1 MTKSYEFNWQKHV
14 PDFLQEGAVFDRFDE
29 PLHLSCDSWRFDAE
43 TSLNHTHTYFLFLI
57 SCVTQSGA
65 EMTLCAAHKHPQML
79 IRGILDAADVFVGES
94 LRLNVAC
101 PACADRSQKRTP
113 PHALTHVRPD
123 SAGLRAGDVAPLVCD
138 RRGSVIVTETRD
150 PFVFEPSCH
159 FKVDEFGF
167 FLTWKSDGKEG
178 QLLECSLINSIRPGV
193 VPKMKPFR
201 GSMIRRS
208 VRRADGTRH
217 ARDPGAS
224 GGRETRETL
233 REPSRR
239 VCLLYVCTRV
249 LLTVRDYI
257 SHSGCACQIL
267 TRVRVAAQPRPSLV
281 FVFCSQVFT
290 AGSDCNIYL
299 SARLWRWLVFTGA
312 DGNPLQLFVKQE
324 DPKIL
329 ASLEAAGKSE
339 ADLDGRII
347 CICSGPD
354 LVNLSFM
361 YMVTDNTETAKKW
374 MEGLR
379 SVIHNFKANNVCPM
393 TCLKKHWM
401 RLSFLTNVN
410 GKIPVRGITRTFG
423 SGKTEKGI
431 FQALKELGLPSGKND
446 EIEHS
451 AFTFDIFYALTQKIC
466 PRTDIEE
473 LFKKINGDKSDY
485 LTVEQLVSFLNENQ
499 RDPRLNEIL
508 FPFYDAKRVMQIIEK
523 YERDA
528 DLKKKVSYSIPI
540 IITYI
545 EMEHPLAHYFISS
558 SHNTYLTGRQFGGKS
573 SVEMYRQVLLSGC
586 RCVELDCW
594 DGKGE
599 DQEPIIT
606 HGKAMCTDILFK
618 DVIQAIKE
626 TAFVTSEYPVI
637 LSFENHCSKPQQYKM
652 AKYCEEIFGD
662 LLLKQPLEG
671 FPVRDILFP
680 RTQIQTRP
688 ALVSVE
694 NIESGQPLP
703 SPNDLKRK
711 ILIKNKRL
719 KPEVE
724 QTLDGKE
731 LNSDMKTSNTLSLSE
746 DPSDPDAQ
754 DSSLRKKIPDDDVTE
769 ISEAT
774 EITDATDVSEASD
787 LENKKKGVETAED
800 ADAEQQLIA
809 SYKYEG
815 ATTNIHPYLSAMV
828 NYAQPV
834 KFQGFEVAEERNIHH
849 NMSSFN
855 ESVGL
860 GYLKTN
866 AIEFVKYPLTSAHNY
881 PSALKRSGDT
891 VLNDAE
897 ITSLVM
903 SFDVDVSRFLGN
915 ESAFVPCVPCD
926 PCWAKCTFELFKGNS
941 LSGEPCLSSGSV
953 PLLFPPQTRSY
964 NKRQM
969 SRIYPKGG
977 RVDSSNYMPQIFW
990 NAGCQ
995 MVSLN
1000 FQTPGTAAAAGSESR
1015 RAPLLYGERERERE
1029 RRARLAAHLGMQLN
1043 QGKFEY
1049 NGACGYLLKPDFMRR
1064 ADRMFDPFSETPVDG
1079 VIAATCSVQ
1088 VFSGQFLS
1096 DKKIGTYVEV
1106 DMYGLPT
1113 DTIRKEFRT
1122 RMVMNN
1128 GLNPYY
1134 NEEPFVFR
1142 KWHCGTADLWSVSV
1156 VSVSRSRDA
1165 NILLHQHKDPSVIL
1179 PDLAVLRIAVYD
1191 DNNKLI
1197 GQRILPL
1204 DGLQAGYRHISLRNE
1219 GNKPLSLPTVFCNIV
1234 LKTYV
1239 PDGFGDV
1246 PNENCKSDKKG
1257 KVSQVKT
1264 NVTPQSSSEVNATQ
1278 NNISESK
1285 RDNSAIVNQVN
1296 IEDLKQMKTFIKLM
1310 KKQQKELNTLKK
1322 RHAKEHNA
1330 MQKSHCTQVDKMVAQ
1345 HDKEKFTLEKLLEKA
1360 IKKRGENNC
1369 SDLKKE
1375 TAIKVET
1382 LTTDHKEKVK
1392 DMVAQHTKEWS
1403 EMINCHSTEEQEMK
1417 DAHVTQQCELLRKL
1431 LASVQEQQTL
1441 QLKLIHERQSKE
1453 MKANQAKTS
1462 MENSKA
1468 ISQDKSIK
1476 NKAERERRV
1485 RELNCSNTKKFLE
1498 ERKRLA
1504 MKQAKELEQLQKS
1517 QREQLEKLEKF
1528 NEQAK
1533 DMQKMVKLEED
1544 MDRRPATVPRPPAL
1558 TPPPQRRRPAN
1569 PALTVAPPTL
1579 PSSCGSGE
1587 DAAGGT
1593 DSSHTFLYAITIII
1607 FIISSAAAIMGR
1619 QLNTNVDAVWNPDH
1633 TSFYHPLRFMRPA
1646 VSELA
1651 VDLQLRIAGSV
1662 LRGAVVRI
1670 GIDANRFPFSDETL
1684 NFGSTRV

>member
-1 MTKSYEFNWQKHV
+1 MTKSYEFNWQKHL
-14 PDFLQEGAVFDRFDE
+14 PEFMQEGVSFDRFDE
-29 PLHLSCDSWRFDAE
+29 
-43 TSLNHTHTYFLFLI
+43 
-57 SCVTQSGA
+57 
-65 EMTLCAAHKHPQML
+65 
-79 IRGILDAADVFVGES
+79 
-94 LRLNVAC
+94 
-101 PACADRSQKRTP
+101 
-113 PHALTHVRPD
+113 
-123 SAGLRAGDVAPLVCD
+123 
-138 RRGSVIVTETRD
+138 D
-150 PFVFEPSCH
+150 PYVFEPNCQMR
-159 FKVDEFGF
+159 VDEFGF
-167 FLTWKSDGKEG
+167 FITWKSEGKEG
-178 QLLECSLINSIRPGV
+178 QVLECSLINSIRVGA
-193 VPKMKPFR
+193 VPK
-201 GSMIRRS
+201 
-208 VRRADGTRH
+208 
-217 ARDPGAS
+217 
-224 GGRETRETL
+224 
-233 REPSRR
+233 
-239 VCLLYVCTRV
+239 
-249 LLTVRDYI
+249 
-257 SHSGCACQIL
+257 
-267 TRVRVAAQPRPSLV
+267 
-281 FVFCSQVFT
+281 
-290 AGSDCNIYL
+290 
-299 SARLWRWLVFTGA
+299 
-312 DGNPLQLFVKQE
+312 

-329 ASLEAAGKSE
+329 SSFEAIGKTESDLEGCV
-339 ADLDGRII
+339 I
-347 CICSGPD
+347 CICSGTD

-361 YMVTDNTETAKKW
+361 FMVADSPDTARKWTD
-374 MEGLR
+374 GLR

-401 RLSFLTNVN
+401 RMCFLTNVN
-410 GKIPVRGITRTFG
+410 GKIPVRGITRTFA

-446 EIEHS
+446 EIEPS

-473 LFKKINGDKSDY
+473 LFKKINGDKTDY
-485 LTVEQLVSFLNENQ
+485 LTVDQLVSFLNENQ

-508 FPFYDAKRVMQIIEK
+508 FPFYDPKRAMQIVEK
-523 YERDA
+523 YERDS
-528 DLKKKVSYSIPI
+528 DLKKKGLMSSDGFCRYLMSDENAPVFLDRLELYQD
-540 IITYI
+540 
-545 EMEHPLAHYFISS
+545 MDQPLAHYFISS

-618 DVIQAIKE
+618 DVIQAIKD

-662 LLLKQPLEG
+662 LLLRQPLEG
-671 FPVRDILFP
+671 FP
-680 RTQIQTRP
+680 
-688 ALVSVE
+688 
-694 NIESGQPLP
+694 IEAGRPLP
-703 SPNDLKRK
+703 SPTDLKRK

-724 QTLDGKE
+724 QKQLESFKKHMEAGETNTPAIILGEENEEDTENGEKEPDDKE
-731 LNSDMKTSNTLSLSE
+731 LNSEAPSSLSE
-746 DPSDPDAQ
+746 EPSEKEANSISQ
-754 DSSLRKKIPDDDVTE
+754 SNTVSSRKEGEHNNSIKKVNDDEVTE

-774 EITDATDVSEASD
+774 EATDATDISEASD
-787 LENKKKGVETAED
+787 QDNNKKGGEAAED
-800 ADAEQQLIA
+800 SEEALIA
-809 SYKYEG
+809 QYTYVG

-834 KFQGFEVAEERNIHH
+834 KFQSFDMAEERNIYH

-866 AIEFVKYPLTSAHNY
+866 AIEFVN
-881 PSALKRSGDT
+881 
-891 VLNDAE
+891 
-897 ITSLVM
+897 
-903 SFDVDVSRFLGN
+903 
-915 ESAFVPCVPCD
+915 
-926 PCWAKCTFELFKGNS
+926 
-941 LSGEPCLSSGSV
+941 
-953 PLLFPPQTRSY
+953 Y

-1000 FQTPGTAAAAGSESR
+1000 FQTPD
-1015 RAPLLYGERERERE
+1015 
-1029 RRARLAAHLGMQLN
+1029 LAMQLN

-1049 NGACGYLLKPDFMRR
+1049 NGSCGFLLKPDFMRR
-1064 ADRMFDPFSETPVDG
+1064 SDRMFDPFSETPVDG

-1128 GLNPYY
+1128 GLNPAY

-1142 KWHCGTADLWSVSV
+1142 K
-1156 VSVSRSRDA
+1156 
-1165 NILLHQHKDPSVIL
+1165 VIL

-1219 GNKPLSLPTVFCNIV
+1219 GNKPLSLPTVFCQII

-1239 PDGFGDV
+1239 PDGFGAIVDALSDPKKFLTIAEKRADQMKALGIDTNDIADV
-1246 PNENCKSDKKG
+1246 PSGSSKNDKKG
-1257 KVSQVKT
+1257 RGKGDTVKA
-1264 NVTPQSSSEVNATQ
+1264 NVTPQASSDMAQTSNSAQ
-1278 NNISESK
+1278 NNTAETKKAALVPNVSI
-1285 RDNSAIVNQVN
+1285 D
-1296 IEDLKQMKTFIKLM
+1296 DLKQMKTYLKLI

-1322 RHAKEHNA
+1322 KHSKDQNV
-1330 MQKSHCTQVDKMVAQ
+1330 MQKSHCTQVDKMVSLN
-1345 HDKEKFTLEKLLEKA
+1345 DKEKTTLEKLLEKA

-1369 SDLKKE
+1369 QELKKE
-1375 TAIKVET
+1375 TEDKIQT
-1382 LTTDHKEKVK
+1382 LTTDHKAKVK
-1392 DMVAQHTKEWS
+1392 EITAQHTKEWS
-1403 EMINCHSTEEQEMK
+1403 ELISSHSNEEQEMR
-1417 DAHVTQQCELLRKL
+1417 DSHVTQQCEHLKKL
-1431 LASVQEQQTL
+1431 LTTVQEQQTM

-1453 MKANQAKTS
+1453 MRANQAKTS

-1485 RELNCSNTKKFLE
+1485 RELNSSNTKKFLD

-1504 MKQAKELEQLQKS
+1504 MKHQKEMEQLEKN
-1517 QREQLEKLEKF
+1517 QREQLEKLDKF
-1528 NEQAK
+1528 NEQLLK
-1533 DMQKMVKLEED
+1533 SHH
-1544 MDRRPATVPRPPAL
+1544 
-1558 TPPPQRRRPAN
+1558 AN
-1569 PALTVAPPTL
+1569 KQVQGQSNAADGEVGGGD
-1579 PSSCGSGE
+1579 GSQTCHSG
-1587 DAAGGT
+1587 
-1593 DSSHTFLYAITIII
+1593 
-1607 FIISSAAAIMGR
+1607 
-1619 QLNTNVDAVWNPDH
+1619 
-1633 TSFYHPLRFMRPA
+1633 
-1646 VSELA
+1646 VS
-1651 VDLQLRIAGSV
+1651 
-1662 LRGAVVRI
+1662 
-1670 GIDANRFPFSDETL
+1670 N
-1684 NFGSTRV
+1684 

>member
-1 MTKSYEFNWQKHV
+1 MTKSYQFNWQKHI

-29 PLHLSCDSWRFDAE
+29 
-43 TSLNHTHTYFLFLI
+43 
-57 SCVTQSGA
+57 
-65 EMTLCAAHKHPQML
+65 
-79 IRGILDAADVFVGES
+79 
-94 LRLNVAC
+94 
-101 PACADRSQKRTP
+101 
-113 PHALTHVRPD
+113 
-123 SAGLRAGDVAPLVCD
+123 
-138 RRGSVIVTETRD
+138 D

-193 VPKMKPFR
+193 VPK
-201 GSMIRRS
+201 
-208 VRRADGTRH
+208 
-217 ARDPGAS
+217 
-224 GGRETRETL
+224 
-233 REPSRR
+233 
-239 VCLLYVCTRV
+239 
-249 LLTVRDYI
+249 
-257 SHSGCACQIL
+257 
-267 TRVRVAAQPRPSLV
+267 
-281 FVFCSQVFT
+281 
-290 AGSDCNIYL
+290 
-299 SARLWRWLVFTGA
+299 
-312 DGNPLQLFVKQE
+312 

-329 ASLEAAGKSE
+329 ASLEASGKSE

-347 CICSGPD
+347 CVCSGTD

-361 YMVTDNTETAKKW
+361 YMVTDSTDTKW
-374 MEGLR
+374 MEGLK

-473 LFKKINGDKSDY
+473 LFKKINGDKTDY

-508 FPFYDAKRVMQIIEK
+508 FPFYEAKRVMQIIEK
-523 YERDA
+523 YERDT
-528 DLKKKVSYSIPI
+528 DLKKKGHMSSDGFCRYLMSDENAPVFLDRLDLCQ
-540 IITYI
+540 

-594 DGKGE
+594 DGKSE

-637 LSFENHCSKPQQYKM
+637 LSFENHCSKTQQYKM
-652 AKYCEEIFGD
+652 AKYCEEIFGE

-671 FPVRDILFP
+671 FP
-680 RTQIQTRP
+680 TRP
-688 ALVSVE
+688 AL
-694 NIESGQPLP
+694 IEAGQPLP

-724 QTLDGKE
+724 QKQLESFKKHMEAGEMSIQTGEDEIDEDLDSAGE
-731 LNSDMKTSNTLSLSE
+731 QEEGASAVRLTDGAAAADLTE
-746 DPSDPDAQ
+746 RDAVFLHQ
-754 DSSLRKKIPDDDVTE
+754 SA
-769 ISEAT
+769 EA
-774 EITDATDVSEASD
+774 
-787 LENKKKGVETAED
+787 AED

-834 KFQGFEVAEERNIHH
+834 KFQSFEVAEERNIHH

-866 AIEFVKYPLTSAHNY
+866 AIEFVN
-881 PSALKRSGDT
+881 
-891 VLNDAE
+891 
-897 ITSLVM
+897 
-903 SFDVDVSRFLGN
+903 
-915 ESAFVPCVPCD
+915 
-926 PCWAKCTFELFKGNS
+926 
-941 LSGEPCLSSGSV
+941 
-953 PLLFPPQTRSY
+953 Y

-1000 FQTPGTAAAAGSESR
+1000 FQTPD
-1015 RAPLLYGERERERE
+1015 
-1029 RRARLAAHLGMQLN
+1029 LGMQLN

-1142 KWHCGTADLWSVSV
+1142 K
-1156 VSVSRSRDA
+1156 
-1165 NILLHQHKDPSVIL
+1165 VIL

-1239 PDGFGDV
+1239 PDGFGAIVDALSDPKKFLTIAEKRADQMRALGIETSDIADI

-1264 NVTPQSSSEVNATQ
+1264 NVTPQSSSEMNATQ
-1278 NNISESK
+1278 NNVSESK
-1285 RDNSAIVNQVN
+1285 HNSAIVNHVN

-1369 SDLKKE
+1369 SELKKE
-1375 TAIKVET
+1375 TAIKVEM

-1392 DMVAQHTKEWS
+1392 DIVAQHTKEWS

-1485 RELNCSNTKKFLE
+1485 RELNSSNTKKFLE
-1498 ERKRLA
+1498 ERKR
-1504 MKQAKELEQLQKS
+1504 KQK
-1517 QREQLEKLEKF
+1517 
-1528 NEQAK
+1528 
-1533 DMQKMVKLEED
+1533 ED
-1544 MDRRPATVPRPPAL
+1544 MK
-1558 TPPPQRRRPAN
+1558 
-1569 PALTVAPPTL
+1569 
-1579 PSSCGSGE
+1579 SC
-1587 DAAGGT
+1587 
-1593 DSSHTFLYAITIII
+1593 FL
-1607 FIISSAAAIMGR
+1607 R
-1619 QLNTNVDAVWNPDH
+1619 KL
-1633 TSFYHPLRFMRPA
+1633 
-1646 VSELA
+1646 
-1651 VDLQLRIAGSV
+1651 
-1662 LRGAVVRI
+1662 
-1670 GIDANRFPFSDETL
+1670 
-1684 NFGSTRV
+1684 

>member
-1 MTKSYEFNWQKHV
+1 Q
-14 PDFLQEGAVFDRFDE
+14 
-29 PLHLSCDSWRFDAE
+29 
-43 TSLNHTHTYFLFLI
+43 
-57 SCVTQSGA
+57 
-65 EMTLCAAHKHPQML
+65 
-79 IRGILDAADVFVGES
+79 
-94 LRLNVAC
+94 
-101 PACADRSQKRTP
+101 
-113 PHALTHVRPD
+113 
-123 SAGLRAGDVAPLVCD
+123 
-138 RRGSVIVTETRD
+138 D

-193 VPKMKPFR
+193 VPK
-201 GSMIRRS
+201 
-208 VRRADGTRH
+208 
-217 ARDPGAS
+217 
-224 GGRETRETL
+224 
-233 REPSRR
+233 
-239 VCLLYVCTRV
+239 
-249 LLTVRDYI
+249 
-257 SHSGCACQIL
+257 
-267 TRVRVAAQPRPSLV
+267 
-281 FVFCSQVFT
+281 
-290 AGSDCNIYL
+290 
-299 SARLWRWLVFTGA
+299 
-312 DGNPLQLFVKQE
+312 

-329 ASLEAAGKSE
+329 ASLEASGKSE

-347 CICSGPD
+347 CVCSGTD

-361 YMVTDNTETAKKW
+361 YMVTDSTDTAKKW
-374 MEGLR
+374 MEGLK

-473 LFKKINGDKSDY
+473 LFKKINGDKTDY

-508 FPFYDAKRVMQIIEK
+508 FPFYEAKRVMQIIEK
-523 YERDA
+523 YERDT
-528 DLKKKVSYSIPI
+528 DLKKKGHMSSDGFCRYLMSDENAPVFLDRLDLCQ
-540 IITYI
+540 

-594 DGKGE
+594 DGKSE

-637 LSFENHCSKPQQYKM
+637 LSFENHCSKTQQYKM
-652 AKYCEEIFGD
+652 AKYCEEIFGE

-671 FPVRDILFP
+671 FP
-680 RTQIQTRP
+680 
-688 ALVSVE
+688 
-694 NIESGQPLP
+694 IEAGQPLP

-724 QTLDGKE
+724 QKQLESFKKHMEAGEMSIQTGEDEIDEDLDTGE
-731 LNSDMKTSNTLSLSE
+731 QEEGASAVRLTDGAAAADLTE
-746 DPSDPDAQ
+746 RDAVFLHQ
-754 DSSLRKKIPDDDVTE
+754 SA
-769 ISEAT
+769 EA
-774 EITDATDVSEASD
+774 
-787 LENKKKGVETAED
+787 AED

-834 KFQGFEVAEERNIHH
+834 KFQSFEVAEERNIHH

-866 AIEFVKYPLTSAHNY
+866 AIEFVN
-881 PSALKRSGDT
+881 
-891 VLNDAE
+891 
-897 ITSLVM
+897 
-903 SFDVDVSRFLGN
+903 
-915 ESAFVPCVPCD
+915 
-926 PCWAKCTFELFKGNS
+926 
-941 LSGEPCLSSGSV
+941 
-953 PLLFPPQTRSY
+953 Y

-1000 FQTPGTAAAAGSESR
+1000 FQTPD
-1015 RAPLLYGERERERE
+1015 
-1029 RRARLAAHLGMQLN
+1029 LGMQLN

-1142 KWHCGTADLWSVSV
+1142 K
-1156 VSVSRSRDA
+1156 
-1165 NILLHQHKDPSVIL
+1165 VIL

-1239 PDGFGDV
+1239 PDGFGAIVDALSDPKKFLTIAEKRADQMRALGIETSDIADI

-1264 NVTPQSSSEVNATQ
+1264 NVTPQSSSEMNATQ
-1278 NNISESK
+1278 NNVSESK
-1285 RDNSAIVNQVN
+1285 RDNSAIVNHVN

-1345 HDKEKFTLEKLLEKA
+1345 HDKEKFTLEKLLEKPSVF
-1360 IKKRGENNC
+1360 EWF
-1369 SDLKKE
+1369 LF
-1375 TAIKVET
+1375 
-1382 LTTDHKEKVK
+1382 TTDFVSKCVCCAGVPSRQVK
-1392 DMVAQHTKEWS
+1392 DIVAQHTKEWS

-1485 RELNCSNTKKFLE
+1485 RELNSSNTKKFLE

-1517 QREQLEKLEKF
+1517 QREQLDKLEKF
-1528 NEQAK
+1528 NEQ
-1533 DMQKMVKLEED
+1533 VKQSRGF
-1544 MDRRPATVPRPPAL
+1544 RRAL
-1558 TPPPQRRRPAN
+1558 P
-1569 PALTVAPPTL
+1569 L
-1579 PSSCGSGE
+1579 
-1587 DAAGGT
+1587 D
-1593 DSSHTFLYAITIII
+1593 
-1607 FIISSAAAIMGR
+1607 FI
-1619 QLNTNVDAVWNPDH
+1619 
-1633 TSFYHPLRFMRPA
+1633 
-1646 VSELA
+1646 
-1651 VDLQLRIAGSV
+1651 
-1662 LRGAVVRI
+1662 
-1670 GIDANRFPFSDETL
+1670 
-1684 NFGSTRV
+1684 

>member
-1 MTKSYEFNWQKHV
+1 MTKSYQFNWQKHI

-29 PLHLSCDSWRFDAE
+29 
-43 TSLNHTHTYFLFLI
+43 
-57 SCVTQSGA
+57 
-65 EMTLCAAHKHPQML
+65 
-79 IRGILDAADVFVGES
+79 
-94 LRLNVAC
+94 
-101 PACADRSQKRTP
+101 
-113 PHALTHVRPD
+113 
-123 SAGLRAGDVAPLVCD
+123 
-138 RRGSVIVTETRD
+138 D

-167 FLTWKSDGKEG
+167 FLTWKSDGKQENMFL
-178 QLLECSLINSIRPGV
+178 QC
-193 VPKMKPFR
+193 
-201 GSMIRRS
+201 
-208 VRRADGTRH
+208 
-217 ARDPGAS
+217 
-224 GGRETRETL
+224 TL
-233 REPSRR
+233 NES
-239 VCLLYVCTRV
+239 
-249 LLTVRDYI
+249 D
-257 SHSGCACQIL
+257 AC
-267 TRVRVAAQPRPSLV
+267 
-281 FVFCSQVFT
+281 
-290 AGSDCNIYL
+290 
-299 SARLWRWLVFTGA
+299 
-312 DGNPLQLFVKQE
+312 

-329 ASLEAAGKSE
+329 ASLEASGKSE

-347 CICSGPD
+347 CVCSGTD

-361 YMVTDNTETAKKW
+361 YMVTDSTDTAKKW
-374 MEGLR
+374 MEGLK

-508 FPFYDAKRVMQIIEK
+508 FPFYEAKRVMQIIEK
-523 YERDA
+523 YERDT
-528 DLKKKVSYSIPI
+528 DLKKKGHMSSDGFCRYLMSDENAPVFLDRLDLCQ
-540 IITYI
+540 

-594 DGKGE
+594 DGKSE

-637 LSFENHCSKPQQYKM
+637 LSFENHCSKTQQYKM
-652 AKYCEEIFGD
+652 AKYCEEIFGE

-671 FPVRDILFP
+671 FP
-680 RTQIQTRP
+680 
-688 ALVSVE
+688 
-694 NIESGQPLP
+694 IEAGQPLP
-703 SPNDLKRK
+703 SPNDIKRK

-724 QTLDGKE
+724 QKQLESFKKHMEAGEMSIQTGEDEIDEDLDSGKHTHTY
-731 LNSDMKTSNTLSLSE
+731 SQTHITHSHSH
-746 DPSDPDAQ
+746 A
-754 DSSLRKKIPDDDVTE
+754 V
-769 ISEAT
+769 EA
-774 EITDATDVSEASD
+774 
-787 LENKKKGVETAED
+787 AED

-834 KFQGFEVAEERNIHH
+834 KFQSFEVAEERNIHH

-866 AIEFVKYPLTSAHNY
+866 AIEFVN
-881 PSALKRSGDT
+881 
-891 VLNDAE
+891 
-897 ITSLVM
+897 
-903 SFDVDVSRFLGN
+903 
-915 ESAFVPCVPCD
+915 
-926 PCWAKCTFELFKGNS
+926 
-941 LSGEPCLSSGSV
+941 
-953 PLLFPPQTRSY
+953 Y

-1000 FQTPGTAAAAGSESR
+1000 FQTPD
-1015 RAPLLYGERERERE
+1015 
-1029 RRARLAAHLGMQLN
+1029 LGMQLN

-1142 KWHCGTADLWSVSV
+1142 K
-1156 VSVSRSRDA
+1156 
-1165 NILLHQHKDPSVIL
+1165 VIL

-1239 PDGFGDV
+1239 PDGFGAIVDALSDPKKFLTIAEKRADQMRALGIETSDIADI

-1278 NNISESK
+1278 NNVSESK
-1285 RDNSAIVNQVN
+1285 RDNSAIVNHVN

-1360 IKKRGENNC
+1360 VKKRGENNC
-1369 SDLKKE
+1369 SELKKE
-1375 TAIKVET
+1375 TAIKVEM

-1392 DMVAQHTKEWS
+1392 DIVAQHTKEWS

-1485 RELNCSNTKKFLE
+1485 RELNSSNTKKFLE

-1517 QREQLEKLEKF
+1517 QREQLDKLEKF
-1528 NEQAK
+1528 NEQLLKSHHANS
-1533 DMQKMVKLEED
+1533 QTQG
-1544 MDRRPATVPRPPAL
+1544 RL
-1558 TPPPQRRRPAN
+1558 THCSP
-1569 PALTVAPPTL
+1569 L
-1579 PSSCGSGE
+1579 SSVFSIC
-1587 DAAGGT
+1587 
-1593 DSSHTFLYAITIII
+1593 L
-1607 FIISSAAAIMGR
+1607 
-1619 QLNTNVDAVWNPDH
+1619 L
-1633 TSFYHPLRFMRPA
+1633 
-1646 VSELA
+1646 
-1651 VDLQLRIAGSV
+1651 SV
-1662 LRGAVVRI
+1662 
-1670 GIDANRFPFSDETL
+1670 
-1684 NFGSTRV
+1684 

>member
-1 MTKSYEFNWQKHV
+1 MTKSYEFNWQKHI
-14 PDFLQEGAVFDRFDE
+14 PHFLQEGAVFDRFDE
-29 PLHLSCDSWRFDAE
+29 
-43 TSLNHTHTYFLFLI
+43 
-57 SCVTQSGA
+57 
-65 EMTLCAAHKHPQML
+65 
-79 IRGILDAADVFVGES
+79 
-94 LRLNVAC
+94 
-101 PACADRSQKRTP
+101 
-113 PHALTHVRPD
+113 
-123 SAGLRAGDVAPLVCD
+123 
-138 RRGSVIVTETRD
+138 D

-178 QLLECSLINSIRPGV
+178 QLLECSLINSVRPGV
-193 VPKMKPFR
+193 VPK
-201 GSMIRRS
+201 
-208 VRRADGTRH
+208 
-217 ARDPGAS
+217 
-224 GGRETRETL
+224 
-233 REPSRR
+233 
-239 VCLLYVCTRV
+239 
-249 LLTVRDYI
+249 
-257 SHSGCACQIL
+257 
-267 TRVRVAAQPRPSLV
+267 
-281 FVFCSQVFT
+281 
-290 AGSDCNIYL
+290 
-299 SARLWRWLVFTGA
+299 
-312 DGNPLQLFVKQE
+312 

-347 CICSGPD
+347 CMCSGTD

-361 YMVTDNTETAKKW
+361 YMVMDNTDTAKV
-374 MEGLR
+374 
-379 SVIHNFKANNVCPM
+379 SVTTA
-393 TCLKKHWM
+393 TCV
-401 RLSFLTNVN
+401 SVSNVN

-508 FPFYDAKRVMQIIEK
+508 FPFYEAKRVMQIIEK

-528 DLKKKVSYSIPI
+528 DLKKKGHMSSDGFCRYLMSDENAPVFLDRLDLCQ
-540 IITYI
+540 

-637 LSFENHCSKPQQYKM
+637 LSFENHCSKTQQYKM
-652 AKYCEEIFGD
+652 AKYCEEIFGE

-671 FPVRDILFP
+671 FPVRDLFP
-680 RTQIQTRP
+680 RTQIQTFM
-688 ALVSVE
+688 E
-694 NIESGQPLP
+694 NVIEAGQPLP
-703 SPNDLKRK
+703 SPSDLKRK

-724 QTLDGKE
+724 QKQLESFKKHMEAGEMSIQTGEDENDEDLDSGKH
-731 LNSDMKTSNTLSLSE
+731 THTLSLSHTHTHIN
-746 DPSDPDAQ
+746 
-754 DSSLRKKIPDDDVTE
+754 KGCTINHDDVTE

-774 EITDATDVSEASD
+774 EITDATDVSEVLE
-787 LENKKKGVETAED
+787 LENKKKSGETAED

-834 KFQGFEVAEERNIHH
+834 KFQSFEVAEERNIHH

-866 AIEFVKYPLTSAHNY
+866 AIEFVN
-881 PSALKRSGDT
+881 
-891 VLNDAE
+891 
-897 ITSLVM
+897 
-903 SFDVDVSRFLGN
+903 
-915 ESAFVPCVPCD
+915 
-926 PCWAKCTFELFKGNS
+926 
-941 LSGEPCLSSGSV
+941 
-953 PLLFPPQTRSY
+953 Y

-1000 FQTPGTAAAAGSESR
+1000 FQTPD
-1015 RAPLLYGERERERE
+1015 
-1029 RRARLAAHLGMQLN
+1029 LGMQLN

-1142 KWHCGTADLWSVSV
+1142 KL
-1156 VSVSRSRDA
+1156 
-1165 NILLHQHKDPSVIL
+1165 IL

-1239 PDGFGDV
+1239 PDGFGAIVDALSDPKKFLTIAEKRADQMRALGIETSDIADV

-1257 KVSQVKT
+1257 KVNQVKT

-1278 NNISESK
+1278 NNVSENK
-1285 RDNSAIVNQVN
+1285 RG
-1296 IEDLKQMKTFIKLM
+1296 ETH
-1310 KKQQKELNTLKK
+1310 T
-1322 RHAKEHNA
+1322 HEHNA
-1330 MQKSHCTQVDKMVAQ
+1330 MQKSHCTQVDKIVAQ

-1369 SDLKKE
+1369 SELKKE
-1375 TAIKVET
+1375 TAIKVEM

-1453 MKANQAKTS
+1453 MKGNQAKMS

-1485 RELNCSNTKKFLE
+1485 RELNSSNTKKFLE
-1498 ERKRLA
+1498 ERKRVG
-1504 MKQAKELEQLQKS
+1504 
-1517 QREQLEKLEKF
+1517 QRH
-1528 NEQAK
+1528 A
-1533 DMQKMVKLEED
+1533 ED
-1544 MDRRPATVPRPPAL
+1544 GEAGGGHG
-1558 TPPPQRRRPAN
+1558 PQ
-1569 PALTVAPPTL
+1569 TSHGGVSAPPV
-1579 PSSCGSGE
+1579 
-1587 DAAGGT
+1587 
-1593 DSSHTFLYAITIII
+1593 
-1607 FIISSAAAIMGR
+1607 
-1619 QLNTNVDAVWNPDH
+1619 N
-1633 TSFYHPLRFMRPA
+1633 
-1646 VSELA
+1646 
-1651 VDLQLRIAGSV
+1651 
-1662 LRGAVVRI
+1662 
-1670 GIDANRFPFSDETL
+1670 
-1684 NFGSTRV
+1684 

>member
-1 MTKSYEFNWQKHV
+1 MTKSYEFNWQKRV
-14 PDFLQEGAVFDRFDE
+14 PGFLQEGAVFDRFDE
-29 PLHLSCDSWRFDAE
+29 
-43 TSLNHTHTYFLFLI
+43 
-57 SCVTQSGA
+57 
-65 EMTLCAAHKHPQML
+65 
-79 IRGILDAADVFVGES
+79 
-94 LRLNVAC
+94 
-101 PACADRSQKRTP
+101 
-113 PHALTHVRPD
+113 
-123 SAGLRAGDVAPLVCD
+123 
-138 RRGSVIVTETRD
+138 D
-150 PFVFEPSCH
+150 PFVFESGCL

-178 QLLECSLINSIRPGV
+178 QVLECSLINSVRNGA
-193 VPKMKPFR
+193 VPK
-201 GSMIRRS
+201 
-208 VRRADGTRH
+208 
-217 ARDPGAS
+217 
-224 GGRETRETL
+224 
-233 REPSRR
+233 
-239 VCLLYVCTRV
+239 
-249 LLTVRDYI
+249 
-257 SHSGCACQIL
+257 
-267 TRVRVAAQPRPSLV
+267 
-281 FVFCSQVFT
+281 
-290 AGSDCNIYL
+290 
-299 SARLWRWLVFTGA
+299 
-312 DGNPLQLFVKQE
+312 
-324 DPKIL
+324 DPKIA
-329 ASLEAAGKSE
+329 ASLEAAGRSE
-339 ADLDGRII
+339 ADLEGCVI
-347 CICSGPD
+347 CVCSGPD

-361 YMVTDNTETAKKW
+361 YMVADSADTAKKW
-374 MEGLR
+374 MDGLK

-401 RLSFLTNVN
+401 KLSFLTNIN

-446 EIEHS
+446 EIDHS
-451 AFTFDIFYALTQKIC
+451 VFTFDVFYALTQKIC

-485 LTVEQLVSFLNENQ
+485 LTVDQLVSFLNENQ

-508 FPFYDAKRVMQIIEK
+508 FPFYDPKRVMQIIEK
-523 YERDA
+523 YERDE
-528 DLKKKVSYSIPI
+528 DLKKKERMSSDGFCRYLMSDENAPMFLDHLDLCQ
-540 IITYI
+540 
-545 EMEHPLAHYFISS
+545 EMDQSLAHYFISS

-618 DVIQAIKE
+618 DVIQAIRE

-637 LSFENHCSKPQQYKM
+637 LSFENHCSKTQQYKM
-652 AKYCEEIFGD
+652 AKYCEDIFGD

-671 FPVRDILFP
+671 FPVRDLLNHHSHTSYQRP
-680 RTQIQTRP
+680 RVC
-688 ALVSVE
+688 AM
-694 NIESGQPLP
+694 IEPGRALP

-724 QTLDGKE
+724 QKQLESFKRHMEAGEMSVQAVEDENEEDIENADAKDI
-731 LNSDMKTSNTLSLSE
+731 NSEAKTRNNISSDEPSE
-746 DPSDPDAQ
+746 Q
-754 DSSLRKKIPDDDVTE
+754 DTHENSVKKNKIPDDETTE

-774 EITDATDVSEASD
+774 EADATDVSEASD
-787 LENKKKGVETAED
+787 LDNKKKGVDTAED

-834 KFQGFEVAEERNIHH
+834 KFQSFEIAEEKNIHH

-866 AIEFVKYPLTSAHNY
+866 AIEFVN
-881 PSALKRSGDT
+881 
-891 VLNDAE
+891 
-897 ITSLVM
+897 
-903 SFDVDVSRFLGN
+903 
-915 ESAFVPCVPCD
+915 
-926 PCWAKCTFELFKGNS
+926 
-941 LSGEPCLSSGSV
+941 
-953 PLLFPPQTRSY
+953 Y

-1000 FQTPGTAAAAGSESR
+1000 FQTPD
-1015 RAPLLYGERERERE
+1015 
-1029 RRARLAAHLGMQLN
+1029 LAMQLN

-1064 ADRMFDPFSETPVDG
+1064 SDRMFDPFSETPVDG

-1128 GLNPYY
+1128 GLNPAY

-1142 KWHCGTADLWSVSV
+1142 K
-1156 VSVSRSRDA
+1156 
-1165 NILLHQHKDPSVIL
+1165 VIL
-1179 PDLAVLRIAVYD
+1179 PELAVLRIAVYD

-1239 PDGFGDV
+1239 PDGFGAIVDALSDPKKFLSIAEKRADQMRALGIETSDIADV
-1246 PNENCKSDKKG
+1246 PNEMSKNDKKG
-1257 KVSQVKT
+1257 KVNQVKA
-1264 NVTPQSSSEVNATQ
+1264 NVTPQTSSDMGQTYSSTQ
-1278 NNISESK
+1278 NNSSETK
-1285 RDNSAIVNQVN
+1285 KDSALVNQVTT
-1296 IEDLKQMKTFIKLM
+1296 EDLKQMKTYVKLI

-1322 RHAKEHNA
+1322 RHAKDHNA

-1360 IKKRGENNC
+1360 IKKKGENNC
-1369 SDLKKE
+1369 SELKKE
-1375 TAIKVET
+1375 IAVKVET
-1382 LTTDHKEKVK
+1382 LTSDHKAKVK
-1392 DMVAQHTKEWS
+1392 DIVAQQTKEWS
-1403 EMINCHSTEEQEMK
+1403 EMIDSHSTEEQEMK
-1417 DAHVTQQCELLRKL
+1417 DAHVTQQCEHLKKL
-1431 LASVQEQQTL
+1431 LSTVQEQQTL

-1485 RELNCSNTKKFLE
+1485 RELNSSNTKKFLE

-1504 MKQAKELEQLQKS
+1504 MKHSKEMEQLQKS

-1528 NEQAK
+1528 IEQAK
-1533 DMQKMVKLEED
+1533 DMQQMVKLEAE
-1544 MDRRPATVPRPPAL
+1544 MDRRPATV
-1558 TPPPQRRRPAN
+1558 
-1569 PALTVAPPTL
+1569 V
-1579 PSSCGSGE
+1579 
-1587 DAAGGT
+1587 
-1593 DSSHTFLYAITIII
+1593 
-1607 FIISSAAAIMGR
+1607 
-1619 QLNTNVDAVWNPDH
+1619 
-1633 TSFYHPLRFMRPA
+1633 
-1646 VSELA
+1646 
-1651 VDLQLRIAGSV
+1651 
-1662 LRGAVVRI
+1662 
-1670 GIDANRFPFSDETL
+1670 
-1684 NFGSTRV
+1684 

>member
-1 MTKSYEFNWQKHV
+1 MISKLT
-14 PDFLQEGAVFDRFDE
+14 PLILRCVF
-29 PLHLSCDSWRFDAE
+29 
-43 TSLNHTHTYFLFLI
+43 
-57 SCVTQSGA
+57 Q
-65 EMTLCAAHKHPQML
+65 
-79 IRGILDAADVFVGES
+79 
-94 LRLNVAC
+94 
-101 PACADRSQKRTP
+101 
-113 PHALTHVRPD
+113 
-123 SAGLRAGDVAPLVCD
+123 
-138 RRGSVIVTETRD
+138 D

-178 QLLECSLINSIRPGV
+178 QLLESSLINSVRPGV
-193 VPKMKPFR
+193 VPK
-201 GSMIRRS
+201 
-208 VRRADGTRH
+208 
-217 ARDPGAS
+217 
-224 GGRETRETL
+224 
-233 REPSRR
+233 
-239 VCLLYVCTRV
+239 
-249 LLTVRDYI
+249 
-257 SHSGCACQIL
+257 
-267 TRVRVAAQPRPSLV
+267 
-281 FVFCSQVFT
+281 
-290 AGSDCNIYL
+290 
-299 SARLWRWLVFTGA
+299 
-312 DGNPLQLFVKQE
+312 

-347 CICSGPD
+347 CVCSGPD

-361 YMVTDNTETAKKW
+361 YMVTDNTDTAKKW
-374 MEGLR
+374 MEGLK

-401 RLSFLTNVN
+401 RLSFVTNVN

-528 DLKKKVSYSIPI
+528 DLKKKGHMSSDGFCRYLMSDENAPVFLDRLDLCQ
-540 IITYI
+540 
-545 EMEHPLAHYFISS
+545 EMEHPLAHYLISS

-573 SVEMYRQVLLSGC
+573 SVEMYRQVLLSGLC
-586 RCVELDCW
+586 VSLCVELDCW

-637 LSFENHCSKPQQYKM
+637 LSFENHCSKTQQYKM
-652 AKYCEEIFGD
+652 AKYCEEIFGE

-671 FPVRDILFP
+671 FP
-680 RTQIQTRP
+680 
-688 ALVSVE
+688 
-694 NIESGQPLP
+694 IEAGQPLP
-703 SPNDLKRK
+703 SPSDLKRK

-724 QTLDGKE
+724 QKQLESFKKHMEAGEMSLQTGEDENDEDLDSGKHKHTVSHTH
-731 LNSDMKTSNTLSLSE
+731 LHLADLLS
-746 DPSDPDAQ
+746 
-754 DSSLRKKIPDDDVTE
+754 VTR
-769 ISEAT
+769 
-774 EITDATDVSEASD
+774 VF
-787 LENKKKGVETAED
+787 LHQGVETAED

-815 ATTNIHPYLSAMV
+815 ATTNIHPHLSAMV

-834 KFQGFEVAEERNIHH
+834 KFQSFQVAEERNIHH

-866 AIEFVKYPLTSAHNY
+866 AIEFVN
-881 PSALKRSGDT
+881 
-891 VLNDAE
+891 
-897 ITSLVM
+897 
-903 SFDVDVSRFLGN
+903 
-915 ESAFVPCVPCD
+915 
-926 PCWAKCTFELFKGNS
+926 
-941 LSGEPCLSSGSV
+941 
-953 PLLFPPQTRSY
+953 Y

-1000 FQTPGTAAAAGSESR
+1000 FQTPD
-1015 RAPLLYGERERERE
+1015 
-1029 RRARLAAHLGMQLN
+1029 LGMQLN

-1142 KWHCGTADLWSVSV
+1142 K
-1156 VSVSRSRDA
+1156 
-1165 NILLHQHKDPSVIL
+1165 VIL

-1239 PDGFGDV
+1239 PDGFGAIVDALSDPKKFLTIAEKRADQMRALGIETSDIADV
-1246 PNENCKSDKKG
+1246 PNESCKSDKKG

-1264 NVTPQSSSEVNATQ
+1264 NVTPQSSSDVNATQ
-1278 NNISESK
+1278 NNVSENK
-1285 RDNSAIVNQVN
+1285 RG
-1296 IEDLKQMKTFIKLM
+1296 E
-1310 KKQQKELNTLKK
+1310 TLTHTHDE
-1322 RHAKEHNA
+1322 RVFCSQEHNA
-1330 MQKSHCTQVDKMVAQ
+1330 MQKSHCTQVDRMV
-1345 HDKEKFTLEKLLEKA
+1345 HDGKCCLFC
-1360 IKKRGENNC
+1360 I
-1369 SDLKKE
+1369 KE

-1392 DMVAQHTKEWS
+1392 DIVAQHTKEWS

-1453 MKANQAKTS
+1453 MKGNQAKTS

-1485 RELNCSNTKKFLE
+1485 RELNSSNTKKFLE

-1517 QREQLEKLEKF
+1517 QREQLDKLEKF
-1528 NEQAK
+1528 NEQ
-1533 DMQKMVKLEED
+1533 VKL
-1544 MDRRPATVPRPPAL
+1544 
-1558 TPPPQRRRPAN
+1558 
-1569 PALTVAPPTL
+1569 
-1579 PSSCGSGE
+1579 
-1587 DAAGGT
+1587 
-1593 DSSHTFLYAITIII
+1593 
-1607 FIISSAAAIMGR
+1607 
-1619 QLNTNVDAVWNPDH
+1619 
-1633 TSFYHPLRFMRPA
+1633 RPA
-1646 VSELA
+1646 VVHAHRRPPSPFH
-1651 VDLQLRIAGSV
+1651 VICV
-1662 LRGAVVRI
+1662 LSSLLM
-1670 GIDANRFPFSDETL
+1670 FCT
-1684 NFGSTRV
+1684 